1 MSYKWLN
8 TLRVGRPERLGGD
21 RLSPYGLGDGAAQ
34 PRGPVLFLQWR
45 LPGVSW

>member
-1 MSYKWLN
+1 MSYN
-8 TLRVGRPERLGGD
+8 DSYTRRVGQTRTGRGD
-21 RLSPYGLGDGAAQ
+21 CLSPYGLGDGAAQ